1 MKQRLSYFS
10 LCLFFSKRCTTLSF
24 NPPHSHARCTT
35 LHTFAHTFVA
45 LFPLCSWA
53 LMLCWYSSNLFLF
66 FSYTLISLTDV
77 RNAVGWML
85 GLGREP
91 ECRSR
96 PFLYLF
102 LFGYSRRAGSVRI
115 LVIRVWKHWNCGDI
129 WNSILRVKP
138 FRPSL
143 FFPSRHWHYQL
154 LLRGFIFSL
163 LFHSLRSD
171 DGALRWFVHFFFF
184 LFQSRACCWGPR
196 FPPQSYHFGVARATL
211 HPRKTALLNNL
222 HLNFAKF
229 RFFTVCPAFVKA
241 DEIFCLF
248 L

>member
-1 MKQRLSYFS
+1 M
-10 LCLFFSKRCTTLSF
+10 RCTTLSF

-154 LLRGFIFSL
+154 LLRGFIFFPLIPFTPIWWWCSALVCSL
-163 LFHSLRSD
+163 
-171 DGALRWFVHFFFF
+171 FF
-184 LFQSRACCWGPR
+184 LSVPVSCLLLGATFSPAKLSLWSGARDFA
-196 FPPQSYHFGVARATL
+196 PQKNG
-211 HPRKTALLNNL
+211 TA
-222 HLNFAKF
+222 
-229 RFFTVCPAFVKA
+229 
-241 DEIFCLF
+241 E
-248 L
+248 